1 MAGTW
6 ADLTNQPTFNASTM
20 LLLTDGTVMC
30 QDEGT
35 VSWWRL
41 TPDSNGSYV
50 HGTWSALA
58 NMHNSRLY
66 YASAVLRDGRVV
78 VAGGEDSDAGSD
90 TDKAEIYDPIDNTW
104 TSIGNPGWGQLG
116 DASACLL
123 ADGRLLV
130 GNLIDS
136 RTAIYDPAANA
147 WTATGNMAA
156 RSNEE
161 TWTLLPDGS
170 VVTVSCANH
179 PNAERYIPSAGSWI
193 SAGSTPV
200 ELVQASSIEIGPAL
214 LLPDGRVFAVGA
226 TGMTAIYTPPGNST
240 GTGSW
245 AAGPSF
251 PADTMGRLLKAKDA
265 PGCLLPNG
273 RVLCVAG
280 PAGDGANDYPNP
292 TMFFEFNGVNLNRVT
307 DPPNANTFGFTGRML
322 LLPTSEVLYAAGTP
336 AMYAYQ
342 PDPGGLAAWKP
353 TVTACPTDL
362 HPGVSYTLSGTQL
375 NGLSQAVSYGDDAQ
389 MATNYP
395 LVRLRNPATG
405 SIIYCRTFDHS
416 TMGVA
421 TGAATVSTT
430 FTVPASVPPAS
441 YDLVVAAN
449 GIASDPVPVTIA
461 AQASL
466 GGIIEL
472 RLAQG
477 GTWQQNNL
485 TAFTGAPGAL
495 FAYVGPDGLARV
507 VYTGSNGDI
516 IELRLDPGGWVQAD
530 LTISVNNPPAPPAA
544 GAPFAYVGPDGLARV
559 VYTGSNGDIIELR
572 LDPGGWVQA
581 DLTISVNNP
590 PAPPAAGAPFAYVG
604 PDGLARVVYTGSNGD
619 IIELRLDPGGWVQA
633 DLTISVNN
641 PPAPPAAGAPFAY
654 VGPDGLARVVYT
666 GSNGDII
673 ELRLDPGGW
682 VQADLTISVNNPP
695 APPAAGAPFAYVG
708 PDGLARVVYTGS
720 NGDIIELRLDPG
732 GWVQADL
739 TISVNN
745 PPAPP
750 AAGAPFAYVG
760 PDGLARVVYTG
771 SNGDIIE
778 LRLDPGGWVQAD
790 LTISVNNP
798 PAPPAAGAPFAYV
811 TPDKAARVYYSSLP

>member
-30 QDEGT
+30 QDGGT

-280 PAGDGANDYPNP
+280 PG
-292 TMFFEFNGVNLNRVT
+292 
-307 DPPNANTFGFTGRML
+307 GRRGERL
-322 LLPTSEVLYAAGTP
+322 S
-336 AMYAYQ
+336 Q
-342 PDPGGLAAWKP
+342 PDDVLR
-353 TVTACPTDL
+353 
-362 HPGVSYTLSGTQL
+362 
-375 NGLSQAVSYGDDAQ
+375 
-389 MATNYP
+389 
-395 LVRLRNPATG
+395 VRRGQPQPSDRPAE
-405 SIIYCRTFDHS
+405 RQH
-416 TMGVA
+416 
-421 TGAATVSTT
+421 
-430 FTVPASVPPAS
+430 
-441 YDLVVAAN
+441 
-449 GIASDPVPVTIA
+449 
-461 AQASL
+461 
-466 GGIIEL
+466 L
-472 RLAQG
+472 RLY
-477 GTWQQNNL
+477 
-485 TAFTGAPGAL
+485 GADASP
-495 FAYVGPDGLARV
+495 AYR
-507 VYTGSNGDI
+507 
-516 IELRLDPGGWVQAD
+516 
-530 LTISVNNPPAPPAA
+530 
-544 GAPFAYVGPDGLARV
+544 
-559 VYTGSNGDIIELR
+559 
-572 LDPGGWVQA
+572 
-581 DLTISVNNP
+581 
-590 PAPPAAGAPFAYVG
+590 
-604 PDGLARVVYTGSNGD
+604 
-619 IIELRLDPGGWVQA
+619 
-633 DLTISVNN
+633 
-641 PPAPPAAGAPFAY
+641 
-654 VGPDGLARVVYT
+654 
-666 GSNGDII
+666 
-673 ELRLDPGGW
+673 
-682 VQADLTISVNNPP
+682 
-695 APPAAGAPFAYVG
+695 
-708 PDGLARVVYTGS
+708 
-720 NGDIIELRLDPG
+720 
-732 GWVQADL
+732 
-739 TISVNN
+739 
-745 PPAPP
+745 
-750 AAGAPFAYVG
+750 
-760 PDGLARVVYTG
+760 
-771 SNGDIIE
+771 
-778 LRLDPGGWVQAD
+778 
-790 LTISVNNP
+790 
-798 PAPPAAGAPFAYV
+798 
-811 TPDKAARVYYSSLP
+811 

>member
-30 QDEGT
+30 QDGGT

-280 PAGDGANDYPNP
+280 PAADGANDYPNP
-292 TMFFEFNGVNLNRVT
+292 TMFFEFDGVNLNRVT

-322 LLPTSEVLYAAGTP
+322 LLPTGEVLYAAGTP

-430 FTVPASVPPAS
+430 FTVPASVPQAG

-485 TAFTGAPGAL
+485 TAFTGAP
-495 FAYVGPDGLARV
+495 
-507 VYTGSNGDI
+507 
-516 IELRLDPGGWVQAD
+516 
-530 LTISVNNPPAPPAA
+530 
-544 GAPFAYVGPDGLARV
+544 
-559 VYTGSNGDIIELR
+559 
-572 LDPGGWVQA
+572 
-581 DLTISVNNP
+581 
-590 PAPPAAGAPFAYVG
+590 
-604 PDGLARVVYTGSNGD
+604 
-619 IIELRLDPGGWVQA
+619 
-633 DLTISVNN
+633 
-641 PPAPPAAGAPFAY
+641 
-654 VGPDGLARVVYT
+654 
-666 GSNGDII
+666 
-673 ELRLDPGGW
+673 
-682 VQADLTISVNNPP
+682 
-695 APPAAGAPFAYVG
+695 
-708 PDGLARVVYTGS
+708 
-720 NGDIIELRLDPG
+720 
-732 GWVQADL
+732 
-739 TISVNN
+739 
-745 PPAPP
+745 
-750 AAGAPFAYVG
+750 GAPFAYVG

>member
-245 AAGPSF
+245 AAGRASPPTPWGGCSK
-251 PADTMGRLLKAKDA
+251 PRTRRAACSRTAGCCVLPGRRA
-265 PGCLLPNG
+265 
-273 RVLCVAG
+273 
-280 PAGDGANDYPNP
+280 
-292 TMFFEFNGVNLNRVT
+292 
-307 DPPNANTFGFTGRML
+307 TGRTTI
-322 LLPTSEVLYAAGTP
+322 PTRRCS
-336 AMYAYQ
+336 
-342 PDPGGLAAWKP
+342 
-353 TVTACPTDL
+353 
-362 HPGVSYTLSGTQL
+362 SS
-375 NGLSQAVSYGDDAQ
+375 S
-389 MATNYP
+389 
-395 LVRLRNPATG
+395 TG
-405 SIIYCRTFDHS
+405 STS
-416 TMGVA
+416 T
-421 TGAATVSTT
+421 
-430 FTVPASVPPAS
+430 
-441 YDLVVAAN
+441 
-449 GIASDPVPVTIA
+449 
-461 AQASL
+461 
-466 GGIIEL
+466 E
-472 RLAQG
+472 
-477 GTWQQNNL
+477 
-485 TAFTGAPGAL
+485 
-495 FAYVGPDGLARV
+495 
-507 VYTGSNGDI
+507 
-516 IELRLDPGGWVQAD
+516 
-530 LTISVNNPPAPPAA
+530 
-544 GAPFAYVGPDGLARV
+544 
-559 VYTGSNGDIIELR
+559 
-572 LDPGGWVQA
+572 
-581 DLTISVNNP
+581 
-590 PAPPAAGAPFAYVG
+590 
-604 PDGLARVVYTGSNGD
+604 
-619 IIELRLDPGGWVQA
+619 
-633 DLTISVNN
+633 
-641 PPAPPAAGAPFAY
+641 
-654 VGPDGLARVVYT
+654 
-666 GSNGDII
+666 
-673 ELRLDPGGW
+673 
-682 VQADLTISVNNPP
+682 
-695 APPAAGAPFAYVG
+695 
-708 PDGLARVVYTGS
+708 
-720 NGDIIELRLDPG
+720 
-732 GWVQADL
+732 
-739 TISVNN
+739 
-745 PPAPP
+745 
-750 AAGAPFAYVG
+750 
-760 PDGLARVVYTG
+760 
-771 SNGDIIE
+771 
-778 LRLDPGGWVQAD
+778 
-790 LTISVNNP
+790 
-798 PAPPAAGAPFAYV
+798 
-811 TPDKAARVYYSSLP
+811 